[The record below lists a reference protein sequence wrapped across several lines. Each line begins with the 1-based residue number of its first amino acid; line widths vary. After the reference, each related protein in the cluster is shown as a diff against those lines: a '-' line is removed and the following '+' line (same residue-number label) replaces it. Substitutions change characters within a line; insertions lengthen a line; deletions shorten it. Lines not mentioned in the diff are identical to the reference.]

1 MAPNTALQI
10 MARQEHLSYSR
21 ISTYLGCS
29 LKYRLRYIDRL
40 QPERLAIALPFG
52 IAIHRALERH
62 YHVLMTRGQPENLA
76 TLQELFVDTLNRE
89 IEATTAPVTYKK
101 TMPDPASAR
110 DMGRQMLEVL
120 HREGDVAASQILDV
134 ELPLSAELVDE
145 NNAPTGV
152 KLIGVIDLLIQ
163 DGNGQL
169 AVIDHKTAAQART
182 QATVDDDLQL
192 SAYAYLLTQNR
203 YVFPAAEIPCRLDVL
218 RKLKTPKLE
227 HHHTRRGAADRR
239 RFVGIAAMVLRGIA
253 AGIFIPCRSFLC
265 GDCEYE
271 NACSR
276 WPEP

>member
-1 MAPNTALQI
+1 MT
-10 MARQEHLSYSR
+10 RQEHLSYSR
-21 ISTYLGCS
+21 IYTYLSCS
-29 LKYRLRYIDRL
+29 LKYRLRNVERL
-40 QPERLAIALPFG
+40 EPERRAIALPFG

-62 YHVLMTRGQPENLA
+62 YHSLMTRGQPENLA
-76 TLQELFVDTLNRE
+76 SLQELFVETLNRE
-89 IEATTAPVTYKK
+89 IEVATVPVTYKK
-101 TMPDPASAR
+101 VMPDPASAR
-110 DMGRQMLEVL
+110 DMGHRMLEVF
-120 HREGDVAASQILDV
+120 HRDGDIAADQILDV
-134 ELPLSAELVDE
+134 ELPLSAELLDE
-145 NNAPTGV
+145 NNDPTGV

-163 DGNGQL
+163 DSTSQL

-192 SAYAYLLTQNR
+192 SAYACLLTQNR

-253 AGIFIPCRSFLC
+253 AGIFVPCRGWQC
-265 GDCEYE
+265 TDCEYAD
-271 NACSR
+271 ACSR